1 MDSEL
6 LKMMNTNVTSK
17 SSEDDDKVVT
27 PAPQREL
34 GTVIFASYVKG
45 YGFIRT
51 DTPGADVWFHVS
63 HVNGEGIAVG
73 GQRVSYVLSLDHRD
87 RPRAQ
92 DIRLEVD

>member
-1 MDSEL
+1 MDAEL
-6 LKMMNTNVTSK
+6 QKKLTV
-17 SSEDDDKVVT
+17 DDR
-27 PAPQREL
+27 PPPREL
-34 GTVIFASYVKG
+34 GHVIFCSDVKG

-63 HVNGEGIAVG
+63 HVNGEELLQA

-92 DIRLEVD
+92 DIKLEAD